1 MKKNW
6 KEYSPKD
13 NAWEKIMQKQDF
25 DAQLEQ
31 NLKKLPKHNPSDF
44 VWGRI
49 EQTLE
54 KKKRGLIWP
63 PFLIAAS
70 LTGLFLLAFYLIRQG
85 AVVLDSEQI
94 PREILAEGPMIEQ
107 KEPRVQDELKEVQSF
122 VNESKPVQQ
131 VKKSLN
137 REPVKPIQVPN
148 ADLTIS
154 RKLTPT
160 PLHLEPRNQY
170 IPSESD
176 PRETYHRVAISWG
189 LKEKTKLKLGS
200 QSGEWLNDDKAL
212 TAQEKTK
219 PTKNPLKFIIK

>member
-6 KEYSPKD
+6 KEYSPRD

-25 DAQLEQ
+25 DAQLER
-31 NLKKLPKHNPSDF
+31 NLKKLPKHNPSEF

-70 LTGLFLLAFYLIRQG
+70 LTGLFILAFYLIQQG

-94 PREILAEGPMIEQ
+94 PDEILAKTPMIEQ
-107 KEPRVQDELKEVQSF
+107 EEPTVQNKLKEVLPF
-122 VNESKPVQQ
+122 ENESKPVKR
-131 VKKSLN
+131 VKKVLN
-137 REPVKPIQVPN
+137 REPTSPIQVPKT
-148 ADLTIS
+148 DLTFS
-154 RKLTPT
+154 RKLATG

-200 QSGEWLNDDKAL
+200 QSNDWLNNDDAL